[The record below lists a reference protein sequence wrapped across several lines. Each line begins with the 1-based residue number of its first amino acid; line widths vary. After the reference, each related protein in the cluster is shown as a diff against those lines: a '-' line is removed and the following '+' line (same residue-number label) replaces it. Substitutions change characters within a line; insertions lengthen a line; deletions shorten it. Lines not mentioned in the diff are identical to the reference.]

1 MRRIEYPRVLI
12 ELRPSLIDG
21 VGVFAV
27 NAIAS
32 DQRIAEGIGDKDY
45 DRIVSWERFPEF
57 DEEAQEKIDAFCI
70 GTPDGFIPPEDLDFN
85 RLSIEWYFN
94 HSCDGNVG
102 FDEEGNFVARR
113 KIRKGEELT
122 YDYALAESNPRFKM
136 ACKCDSERCRKVVTG
151 DDWKDSR
158 FKRLNHSYMLP
169 RLRELAPAVAQI
181 GGFTRSAHRHRALR

>member
-27 NAIAS
+27 NTIAS

-45 DRIVSWERFPEF
+45 DRIVSWERFSEF

-85 RLSIEWYFN
+85 RLSI
-94 HSCDGNVG
+94 
-102 FDEEGNFVARR
+102 
-113 KIRKGEELT
+113 
-122 YDYALAESNPRFKM
+122 
-136 ACKCDSERCRKVVTG
+136 
-151 DDWKDSR
+151 
-158 FKRLNHSYMLP
+158 
-169 RLRELAPAVAQI
+169 
-181 GGFTRSAHRHRALR
+181 